1 MVSDPLLRN
10 TTLFICV
17 LSNAA
22 LAGGQLV
29 VCAFSGSHQDAIK
42 KGFAAR
48 EFSKARNEDF
58 WQLPYL
64 PLDPFDIG
72 RTYEAIIRVNSQSGK
87 GGVAWIILRNLDL
100 DLPRGLQ
107 IAFSKIVQK
116 EADRLSRELKPTEII
131 RLFEDT
137 YHLRSNPRFELTDYD
152 ISADRSTSPAPP
164 EPGQT
169 LSSKNLKRMFKG
181 VVAIDG
187 QEHPIMGVGNGA
199 ISSLAN
205 ALKSLGIDLDVTD
218 YKEHAIGEGNEVKA
232 ATYIECTA
240 SGNEQQKVW
249 GVGIHEDVVQASLTA
264 LLSAASSVGSLM
276 QHSMEFRILNLPSS
290 YPQDPVHRFP
300 SSQRD
305 QTLRIWT

>member
-1 MVSDPLLRN
+1 MVSDPSLRGAK
-10 TTLFICV
+10 LFISV
-17 LSNAA
+17 LSNDV

-48 EFSKARNEDF
+48 ELSKAKIEDL

-87 GGVAWIILRNLDL
+87 GGAAWIILRNLHL

-131 RLFEDT
+131 HLFEDS
-137 YHLRSNPRFELTDYD
+137 YHLRSTPRFKLLDYD
-152 ISADRSTSPAPP
+152 ISADRSTSPAPM
-164 EPGQT
+164 PGQT
-169 LSSKNLKRMFKG
+169 QSSENPKRMFKG
-181 VVAIDG
+181 VIAING
-187 QEHPIMGVGNGA
+187 QEHHLAGVGNGA

-205 ALKSLGIDLDVTD
+205 ALNLSLGIVLDVAD
-218 YKEHAIGEGNEVKA
+218 YKEHAIGEGKEVKA

-240 SGNEQQKVW
+240 NGNEQQKVW
-249 GVGIHEDVVQASLTA
+249 GVGIHEDVVQASLMA
-264 LLSAASSVGSLM
+264 LLSAASSIADRLGGCLGTS
-276 QHSMEFRILNLPSS
+276 
-290 YPQDPVHRFP
+290 
-300 SSQRD
+300 
-305 QTLRIWT
+305 